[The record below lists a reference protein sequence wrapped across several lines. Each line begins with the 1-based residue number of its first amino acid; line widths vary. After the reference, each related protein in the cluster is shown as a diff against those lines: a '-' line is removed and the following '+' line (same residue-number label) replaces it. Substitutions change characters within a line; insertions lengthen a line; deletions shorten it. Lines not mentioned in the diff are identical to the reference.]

1 MTMIQVSKDLE
12 RATNMN
18 AEEIS
23 RELAVHLYAQGKLS
37 AGKARQLANMTAY
50 AFQCLLGA
58 RGISANYDAED
69 FLDDLK
75 TIERLKLDQ

>member
-1 MTMIQVSKDLE
+1 MVMIQISKELE

-50 AFQCLLGA
+50 TFQCLLGA
-58 RGISANYDAED
+58 RGILVNYNADD
-69 FLDDLK
+69 FLDDLN